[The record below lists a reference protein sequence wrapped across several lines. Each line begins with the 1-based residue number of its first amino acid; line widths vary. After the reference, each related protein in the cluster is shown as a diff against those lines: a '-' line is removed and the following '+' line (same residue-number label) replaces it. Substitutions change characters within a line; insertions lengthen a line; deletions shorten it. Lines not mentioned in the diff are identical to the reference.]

1 MTRNYREFI
10 ERKQREYGEKFD
22 PSDLNPAFVRYFENG
37 ERVKVPFYGENVTGT
52 IGVTAGWRPCFVL
65 MRRSNSIGSSWC
77 INQDSKVIA
86 VKRGRT
92 YQAV

>member
-1 MTRNYREFI
+1 MARNYREFM

-37 ERVKVPFYGENVTGT
+37 ERDKVLDYGEPVTGT
-52 IGVTAGWRPCFVL
+52 IGVTTGWKPCFLL
-65 MRRSNSIGSSWC
+65 MRRSNAIGSNWC